1 MNNKATRT
9 YKRKFNDKEMNIF
22 NTMENEL
29 VRQSTMSVYS
39 YFMKL
44 IEEDGV
50 NGELLISYRK
60 FIKRYNYYHKK
71 ICLSTMKNRIDCL
84 EELGLLLV
92 RKESRKT
99 YFKLTTSESVIPTPA
114 HIDEVENEE
123 MNNKMND
130 TESPLSPETTSI
142 KADDTS
148 CKTETA
154 TKNIIDIDSNNNQV
168 AKSGIPYETYKEI
181 APKVTDIALVC
192 SRARELCK
200 ELGIRTAKIVNA
212 VIGALIPRYRTI
224 TVAHL
229 DNYIRKVIIQKRET
243 HYKNFY
249 TYVAPTLFAVPK
261 PRRQAVNERM
271 YTDEEL
277 RELEE
282 LANVWIE

>member
-1 MNNKATRT
+1 MKNKLPRT
-9 YKRKFNDKEMNIF
+9 YKRKFNDREMNIF

-44 IEEDGV
+44 IDEHGV
-50 NGELLISYRK
+50 DGELLISYRN
-60 FIKRYNYYHKK
+60 FIKRYNHYHKK

-84 EELGLLLV
+84 EGLGLLFV

-99 YFKLTTSESVIPTPA
+99 YFKLANPA
-114 HIDEVENEE
+114 PIDEVENEE
-123 MNNKMND
+123 MNNKIND
-130 TESPLSPETTSI
+130 TESSVSSETTSVE
-142 KADDTS
+142 ADDTL
-148 CKTETA
+148 CKTEIA
-154 TKNIIDIDSNNNQV
+154 IKNIIDIDSNNNEV

-181 APKVTDIALVC
+181 APKVTNIALVC

-200 ELGIRTAKIVNA
+200 ELGIRTNRIINA

-243 HYKNFY
+243 HYRNFY
-249 TYVAPTLFAVPK
+249 KYVAPTLFAPTK
-261 PRRQAVNERM
+261 PRYKLANERQ
-271 YTDEEL
+271 YSEAEL
-277 RELEE
+277 KELEA
-282 LANVWIE
+282 LADNWID